1 MSNILLDS
9 LPDTVMV
16 DGREFPIYSDFR
28 TGIILEQI
36 LDDDTLDGKEQFH
49 AIMQLYFVDEVPENK
64 EGALR
69 AILDFYR
76 CGKKEKKRR
85 RNTKSEQNV
94 PKKKK
99 VYDFMYDDDYV
110 YSAFLTQYGID
121 LNEIEYLHW
130 WKFMAMFRSLE
141 SHNKIIEII
150 GYRQA
155 DLGKIEDKKERA
167 RIANLQKLYELP
179 NSQTVEERVAMTGA
193 SFGVMK

>member
-9 LPDTVMV
+9 LPETVVV
-16 DGREFPIYSDFR
+16 DGREYPIYSDFR

-36 LDDDTLDGKEQFH
+36 LGDDELDGKQKFYE
-49 AIMQLYFVDEVPENK
+49 IMRLYFVDEVPENK
-64 EGALR
+64 DGALEAILYFYSCGKQENKRKAKRKKEGAPP
-69 AILDFYR
+69 
-76 CGKKEKKRR
+76 
-85 RNTKSEQNV
+85 
-94 PKKKK
+94 PKKS
-99 VYDFMYDDDYV
+99 YDFMYDDDYV

-141 SHNKIIEII
+141 SHNKIVEII

-155 DLGKIEDKKERA
+155 DLGKIQDKKERA

-179 NSQTVEERVAMTGA
+179 RKESVEEQIARTGA
-193 SFGVMK
+193 MFGGML